1 MLAVVVHAPGDLRV
15 QEVPDPV
22 PAPDEVLLRM
32 SFGGI
37 CGSDIAYWRSGISG
51 TAVLKDPLILGHE
64 VSGTIEAVGEDALAA
79 VEAAGLGTG
88 SAVTVHPATLVGQY
102 RMPAEIADR
111 TNLWPQVR
119 YFGSAAFDPHEQ
131 GGFSTLRAVR
141 PDQLRAVPAGV
152 TLEHA
157 ALAEPFA
164 VALHAVARAG
174 DVCGR
179 SVLVNGAG
187 PIGALA
193 VAAARLAGA
202 DRVVAAD
209 LSPAALEIARAM
221 GADGTVDVGAGD
233 ALPADVDVAIEASGA
248 PRALGGVVAAVRRGG
263 VLVQVGNLPAGEVQA
278 SLGGIVTRE
287 IEYRGSYRFVDEIS
301 GALEAMA
308 GGLDVS
314 PLITHTVP
322 LDRAVEGFEIAADR
336 STGSSKVLIDLR

>member
-287 IEYRGSYRFVDEIS
+287 IEYRGSYRFVDEIN

>member
-15 QEVPDPV
+15 EEVADPV

-51 TAVLKDPLILGHE
+51 TAVLKDPLVLGHE
-64 VSGTIEAVGEDALAA
+64 VSGTIEAIGEGAA
-79 VEAAGLGTG
+79 AEVESAGLTVG
-88 SAVTVHPATLVGQY
+88 SPVTVHPATLVGEHEV
-102 RMPAEIADR
+102 PADTADR
-111 TNLWPQVR
+111 TNLWPEVR

-141 PDQLRAVPAGV
+141 ADQLRAVPDGV
-152 TLEHA
+152 SLEHA
-157 ALAEPFA
+157 ALAEPFG
-164 VALHAVARAG
+164 VALHAVSRAG
-174 DVCGR
+174 DVSGR
-179 SVLVNGAG
+179 TVLVNGAG

-193 VAAARLAGA
+193 VAAARRAGA
-202 DRVVAAD
+202 ARVIAAD

-221 GADGTVDVGAGD
+221 GADQSVDVGAGE
-233 ALPADVDVAIEASGA
+233 ALPIEVDVAIEASGA
-248 PRALGGVVAAVRRGG
+248 PRALGSVVAAVRRGG

-287 IEYRGSYRFVDEIS
+287 IDYRGSYRFVDEITD
-301 GALEAMA
+301 ALEAMA

-314 PLITHTVP
+314 PLITHTVR
-322 LDRAVEGFEIAADR
+322 LDNAVEGFEIAADR